1 VNDDFLKLTTYF
13 GERDR
18 SGGRFLADVLIDLYE
33 RQSLETSV
41 MLRGTEGF
49 GSKHRLQ
56 TQRLLSLSEDLP
68 LVAVAAGARQRVE
81 PLIAEIRERQ
91 LGGLLTVERT
101 QLLGASGEPLGLHP
115 ELGATTRLT
124 IYCGRGERIDGQSA
138 AVSIV
143 GSLQEHGVAG
153 ATVLLGVDGTVHG
166 VRRRARFFGRNADV
180 PLIIVSVGSGATFA
194 ALLPWLG
201 SAVAQPLMTL
211 EPVTVLKRDGRQET
225 AFTPVPGDANAA
237 LQRKITIYAGEQA
250 RLDGHPLHI
259 ELIRRL
265 RRSGASGA
273 TALRGIWGYHGDHA
287 PHGDRL
293 LSLRRHVPIVTVV
306 VDRPEVIERLWP
318 LIDEATSSTGLV
330 TSELLSAFGHE
341 RSVDSLKAAG
351 P

>member
-1 VNDDFLKLTTYF
+1 MNDDFLKLTTYF

-68 LVAVAAGARQRVE
+68 LVAIAAGSRRRVE
-81 PLIAEIRERQ
+81 RLIAEIRERQ

-101 QLLGASGEPLGLHP
+101 QLLTANSGLGELRP
-115 ELGATTRLT
+115 ELPAATKLT
-124 IYCGRGERIDGQSA
+124 VYCGRGERINGQPA

-143 GSLQEHGVAG
+143 ALLHERGVAG

-166 VRRRARFFGRNADV
+166 DRRRARFFGRNAGV
-180 PLIIVSVGSGATFA
+180 PLMIVSVGSGATIA

-201 SAVAQPLMTL
+201 AALEQPLMTL
-211 EPVTVLKRDGRQET
+211 EPVTVLKRDRRQET
-225 AFTPVPGDANAA
+225 PFTPAPADADDAQ
-237 LQRKITIYAGEQA
+237 QRKIMVYAGEQA

-265 RRSGASGA
+265 RGAGASGA

-306 VDRPEVIERLWP
+306 VDRPETIERLWP
-318 LIDEATSSTGLV
+318 LIDEATASTGLV
-330 TSELLSAFGHE
+330 TSELLSAYAHE
-341 RSVDSLKAAG
+341 RGAG
-351 P
+351 PSSGATR